1 MMKKELEK
9 DPTLA
14 RKNWDRFL
22 PKFKK
27 KNVKQKKVK
36 TKEKKTFTP
45 FPPPRQPSKIDEQ
58 LASGEFIMSL
68 KKNHQRGQMA
78 PLGVSNREIQG
89 SNPFSTTLN
98 EPRKMDT
105 KSEDDNKDMAA
116 MAMSLKAGYSTEK
129 GGVWEAKIG

>member
-27 KNVKQKKVK
+27 NVKQKKVK

-45 FPPPRQPSKIDEQ
+45 FPPPRQASKIDEQ

-68 KKNHQRGQMA
+68 KKNHQRG
-78 PLGVSNREIQG
+78 GKRNRISRQ
-89 SNPFSTTLN
+89 
-98 EPRKMDT
+98 RKPQKT
-105 KSEDDNKDMAA
+105 K
-116 MAMSLKAGYSTEK
+116 EK
-129 GGVWEAKIG
+129 EKLHLFP